1 LNGELAS
8 QKEIAEKR
16 QAEILNILEGSKDAA
31 VEFRDLQSQ
40 LEAISAQIV
49 EIREKRTL
57 VTVQTEELRHRID
70 LVLAELTQV
79 NGQIREVAEAASA
92 QDIRKDQQTS

>member
-1 LNGELAS
+1 
-8 QKEIAEKR
+8 
-16 QAEILNILEGSKDAA
+16 
-31 VEFRDLQSQ
+31 
-40 LEAISAQIV
+40 V